1 MKKVIIALIAILATA
16 QIYAQTIEGQW
27 NGALDIQGTQL
38 RLVFNITKKD
48 TGIVATM
55 DSPDQGAKGIPM
67 TSANFINGVLNIVA
81 ANMKMTYEGTLA
93 DNTIKGEFKQNGM
106 KLPLNLS
113 REKIEKKALLRP
125 QEPTKPYP
133 YYTEDVVFENKSA
146 KINLAGTLSL
156 PKKDGQFPVV
166 VLITGSGPQ
175 NRDEELLGHKPFLVL
190 ADHLTKNGIGV
201 LRFDDR
207 GIAQSKGDFKTATS
221 ADFATDVEAAVNYLM
236 TRNDVDKKHIGLVG
250 HSEGGAIA
258 PMVAAKSKDVNFIV
272 LLAGTGISGDKLLL
286 LQKELIEKAMGVS
299 DVDIQKGQK
308 VNAGAFEIIKK
319 AQSTVRKD
327 SLGEGGKQGLSDYF
341 KKMLAENPALKPKE
355 MSVETFLE
363 TQIAPFASPWMQYFI
378 KYDPS
383 LVLKNVKC
391 PVLALNGSKDLQVPS
406 KVNLEAIKK
415 GLEMGKNKNVTTKEL
430 PNLNHLFQECTTGS
444 PEEYAKIEQ
453 TFSPMAL
460 NEVSN
465 WILKQVKM

>member
-1 MKKVIIALIAILATA
+1 MKKVIIALIAVLATA
-16 QIYAQTIEGQW
+16 QIYAQTIEDQW
-27 NGALDIQGTQL
+27 NGALDIQGVQL

-67 TSANFINGVLNIVA
+67 TSASFKNGVLNIVA

-93 DNTIKGEFKQNGM
+93 DNTIKGEFKQHGT
-106 KLPLNLS
+106 KFPLNLS
-113 REKIEKKALLRP
+113 RGKTENKAALRP

-207 GIAQSKGDFKTATS
+207 GVAQSKGDFKTATS

-236 TRNDVDKKHIGLVG
+236 TRNNVDKKHIGLVG

-286 LQKELIEKAMGVS
+286 LQKELIERAMGAS
-299 DVDIQKGQK
+299 DADIQKGQK
-308 VNAGAFEIIKK
+308 INAGAFEIIKK
-319 AQSTVRKD
+319 AQST
-327 SLGEGGKQGLSDYF
+327 EGGKQGLSDYF
-341 KKMLAENPALKPKE
+341 KKMLAENPNLKPKE

-383 LVLKNVKC
+383 LILKNVKC

-406 KVNLEAIKK
+406 KVNLAAIKN
-415 GLEMGKNKNVTTKEL
+415 GLEKSGNKNVTIKEL